1 MHLLSKS
8 NVLLLLVMRVIA
20 NLQVSVVHQQ
30 WWHRFW
36 FGDRLH
42 LSSDGL
48 LETLSLKQLVC
59 IDKNYSIDR
68 VQCLMFARAYSG
80 LNECADTYFVV
91 SWNGRQNCI
100 V

>member
-1 MHLLSKS
+1 VHFLSKS
-8 NVLLLLVMRVIA
+8 NVILLLVMRVIA
-20 NLQVSVVHQQ
+20 NLHVVHQQ

-36 FGDRLH
+36 FDDRLH
-42 LSSDGL
+42 LSSDGF

-59 IDKNYSIDR
+59 IDNNYSVDR

-80 LNECADTYFVV
+80 LNVCADTYFVV